1 MPQGRTN
8 WAYFPKN
15 PSLEVLNLCARVAA
29 IKAREGLIGT
39 DHIAA
44 IIMRRVLPLQ
54 RHTNIVGEMTGLQDP
69 NRMSARRLMV
79 EQIAG

>member
-44 IIMRRVLPLQ
+44 IIMRRVLPL
-54 RHTNIVGEMTGLQDP
+54 
-69 NRMSARRLMV
+69 
-79 EQIAG
+79 